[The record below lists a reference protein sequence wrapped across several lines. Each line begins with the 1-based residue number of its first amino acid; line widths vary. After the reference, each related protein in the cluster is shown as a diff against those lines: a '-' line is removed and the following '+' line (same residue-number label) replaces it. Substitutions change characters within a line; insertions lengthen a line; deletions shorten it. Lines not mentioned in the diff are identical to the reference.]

1 LTVGVAVTS
10 SWRDA
15 FMELPKSRVGF
26 LRRVGSIGRRAKNMD
41 GHRHVGGDVRVRRSR
56 TDARGGTE
64 LPARRIQP
72 EQVQPNVRGGERNSG
87 SFEEKLRRFLEESRE
102 RQGDLKRNAEAK
114 RGRGRRR

>member
-1 LTVGVAVTS
+1 
-10 SWRDA
+10 
-15 FMELPKSRVGF
+15 MELPKSRVGF
-26 LRRVGSIGRRAKNMD
+26 VHRIGGVSGRATSMG

-64 LPARRIQP
+64 LPARQIQP

-87 SFEEKLRRFLEESRE
+87 LFEEKLRRFLEESRE

-114 RGRGRRR
+114 RGRARRR

>member
-1 LTVGVAVTS
+1 
-10 SWRDA
+10 
-15 FMELPKSRVGF
+15 MELPNSRVGF
-26 LRRVGSIGRRAKNMD
+26 LRRVGSIGGRAKNMD
-41 GHRHVGGDVRVRRSR
+41 GHRRVGGDVRVRRSR
-56 TDARGGTE
+56 TAARGSTE
-64 LPARRIQP
+64 LPARQIQP